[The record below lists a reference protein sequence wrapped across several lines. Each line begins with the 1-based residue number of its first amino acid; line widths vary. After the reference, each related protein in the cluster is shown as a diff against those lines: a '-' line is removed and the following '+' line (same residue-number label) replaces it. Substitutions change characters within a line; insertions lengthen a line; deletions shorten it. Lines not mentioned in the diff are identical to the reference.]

1 MSTLSK
7 IKITMIIPTLLG
19 LLLFIFG
26 GIIAYTSYNLTGV
39 HRAFGPLGVIVA
51 ISGLLVIIAMER

>member
-39 HRAFGPLGVIVA
+39 PRAFGPLGVIVA